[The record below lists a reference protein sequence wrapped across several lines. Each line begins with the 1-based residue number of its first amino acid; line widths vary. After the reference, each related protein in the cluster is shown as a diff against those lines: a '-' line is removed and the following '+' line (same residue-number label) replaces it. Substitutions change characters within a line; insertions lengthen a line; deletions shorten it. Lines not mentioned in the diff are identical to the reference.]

1 MSSVRSSEKPILGD
15 EGIRCERI
23 ITAGRGMV
31 ALCLLLL
38 ASLASAREEIPWN
51 EDTDDPTLIS
61 LGLVGARVK
70 TDHLVPNRPES
81 HSSSG
86 IVKYIFKNG
95 PAEEK
100 LKLDDEIVGVNGK
113 RFNHNFSRRMGAAID
128 ASEAEGEDLVL
139 DILRA
144 GKPMSVRFP
153 TPKCGSF
160 SRTYPAKCHKST
172 IILEEACDW
181 LARHQWPNGKQ
192 EGDPNS
198 GHLVLTA
205 VAGLDW
211 LATGNPKYEGNIDL
225 TVKYMIEY
233 FATKRN
239 PAGHFAGVGLEG
251 WQLMYG
257 GMFLSEYYLA
267 SNDDRVLPT
276 LEYING
282 EINHLQFRNL
292 DPDTAATLRRKW
304 HDPNY
309 PDYALPPYWFSH
321 ERLTVDW
328 KNSYLQLGVNTAN
341 ALVAWQLLGEC
352 GVAVDRVN
360 IAKTLDYIEVASPS
374 GQMGYGGAPNQPG
387 NDKDAF
393 GRTGVLAVALHLEK
407 RRPKYTRKVRDIL
420 VRDFPTK
427 CFCSHASSCMG
438 KAWGLIGLAAL
449 DRKMFRKAM
458 DDIKFDFDL
467 IRLPDGR
474 FVSNPGHLELNP
486 QHFDLQSK
494 NGYGSE
500 GHRWT
505 TAFNALIFSLS
516 HDRLRL
522 TGGGKAHAVAR

>member
-1 MSSVRSSEKPILGD
+1 MRSVRSAEKPILGD

-51 EDTDDPTLIS
+51 EDTEDPKLIS
-61 LGLVGARVK
+61 LGLIGARVK

-128 ASEAEGEDLVL
+128 ASEAEAEDLVL

-153 TPKCGSF
+153 TPKCGNF
-160 SRTYPAKCHKST
+160 SHTYPAKCHKST

-181 LARHQWPNGKQ
+181 LARHQWPNGKL

-198 GHLVLTA
+198 GYLVLTA

-225 TVKYMIEY
+225 TVNYMLEY
-233 FATKRN
+233 FAKARST
-239 PAGHFAGVGLEG
+239 PEGHLKFGSAG
-251 WQLMYG
+251 WQVMYG

-267 SNDDRVLPT
+267 SNDDRVLPI

-304 HDPNY
+304 HDPSH
-309 PDYALPPYWFSH
+309 PDYEPLPPYWFSH
-321 ERLTVDW
+321 GRLTVDR
-328 KNSYLQLGVNTAN
+328 KQPYLQLGVNTAN

-352 GVAVDRVN
+352 GVAVDRDT
-360 IAKTLDYIEVASPS
+360 IAKTLDYIEVVSPS
-374 GQMGYGGAPNQPG
+374 GQMTYVGQPNRPG
-387 NDKDAF
+387 NNKDAF
-393 GRTGVLAVALHLEK
+393 GRTGVLAVALHMEN

-467 IRLPDGR
+467 IRLPDCR
-474 FVSNPGHLELNP
+474 FVSNPGHLELNKY
-486 QHFDLQSK
+486 HFDLHQ
-494 NGYGSE
+494 GSD